1 MNKNLNRGE
10 VNMQIKIIVA
20 LLTIIGTLLTYIA
33 QIPARGSMM
42 PGGEIF
48 FPVYM
53 LLVWMVGHEVQKR

>member
-1 MNKNLNRGE
+1 MA
-10 VNMQIKIIVA
+10 VKIIVG
-20 LLTIIGTLLTYIA
+20 LITLIITLLTYIA

-48 FPVYM
+48 IPVYM

>member
-1 MNKNLNRGE
+1 MA
-10 VNMQIKIIVA
+10 VKIIVG
-20 LLTIIGTLLTYIA
+20 LITLIVTLLTYIA
-33 QIPARGSMM
+33 QIPVRESMM